1 MKNIMFDPSG
11 MYPQG
16 CHPVQLDWSMDF
28 KERAKR
34 FSRTERPPRYYFV
47 NFGLSRQYTSLDV
60 LDEPVC
66 GGDKSAPEHR
76 AGRWCNPFRTDIYH
90 LGNLIRECFMR
101 VRRIW
106 LHLFSRLT
114 RNCRSITASSP

>member
-1 MKNIMFDPSG
+1 MKNIMFDLSG

-34 FSRTERPPRYYFV
+34 FSRTERPPRYYFI

-60 LDEPVC
+60 SDEPVY
-66 GGDKSAPEHR
+66 GSDKSAPEHR
-76 AGRWCNPFRTDIYH
+76 HGGRCNPFRTDIYH
-90 LGNLIRECFMR
+90 LGNLVRDCFMR
-101 VRRIW
+101 V
-106 LHLFSRLT
+106 
-114 RNCRSITASSP
+114 